1 MSVHSE
7 QKNLSD
13 VNIIEN
19 SKDIL
24 LRKKQKAVALRYQP
38 EFDSAPKILAGGD
51 CEVANRIV
59 ELAKQHDVPI
69 YEQPDV
75 VEALAKLEV
84 GTEVPPEFYQIVA
97 EVLAFVYSID
107 RKWESRST

>member
-24 LRKKQKAVALRYQP
+24 LKKKQKAVALRYQP

-51 CEVANRIV
+51 V
-59 ELAKQHDVPI
+59 ELLI
-69 YEQPDV
+69 
-75 VEALAKLEV
+75 
-84 GTEVPPEFYQIVA
+84 G
-97 EVLAFVYSID
+97 
-107 RKWESRST
+107 

>member
-7 QKNLSD
+7 RKNLSD
-13 VNIIEN
+13 VEIIEN

-24 LRKKQKAVALRYQP
+24 LRKKQKAIALRYQP

-51 CEVANRIV
+51 GEIANRIV
-59 ELAKQHDVPI
+59 ELARQHDVPI